1 MDSDNDS
8 YSVMRSQGLKTL
20 DGARRR
26 RRKAGSG
33 KVKSGVS
40 GFLFLGLG
48 DLVLH
53 MNTACKH
60 MFS

>member
-20 DGARRR
+20 DGARGR

-53 MNTACKH
+53 MKTACKH
-60 MFS
+60 VFS